1 MAVLE
6 VIQNI
11 SISEF
16 KEVFQ
21 KHFGPYTEDEEAIL
35 KTTYI
40 IWVLNNFDFTHLKVI
55 YKRGSVRSGYVKIPV
70 PINAVHYKQEY
81 KKRMAQKVFSSK
93 PQDLIDI

>member
-16 KEVFQ
+16 KEVYQ
-21 KHFGPYTEDEEAIL
+21 KHFGAYTEDEEAIL

-55 YKRGSVRSGYVKIPV
+55 YARGSVRSGYVKIPV
-70 PINAVHYKQEY
+70 PINAVHYKQDH
-81 KKRMAQKVFSSK
+81 KKRMAQKFINRSVT
-93 PQDLIDI
+93 PA